1 MSKYSVKLSLTQ
13 RQQLEKLVKTGKAP
27 ARAILHAQV
36 LLKTDSGEHGPRQT
50 VKQIQAALGVGST
63 MIKRIRHL
71 FVEQGLEAAVQR
83 KPQPARP
90 QKRKIDGEQEAH
102 VIAVLCT
109 EKPEGREEWT
119 LRALRDR
126 VMEVEIVETVSHEML
141 RRVLKKTN
149 SNPGKRSSGV

>member
-1 MSKYSVKLSLTQ
+1 MSKYRVKLTRAQ
-13 RQQLEKLVKTGKAP
+13 RQQLERMVKSGTAA

-36 LLKTDSGEHGPRQT
+36 LLKTDSGEDGPRWSVQ
-50 VKQIQAALGVGST
+50 QIQSALGVGST

-83 KPQPARP
+83 KPQPPRP
-90 QKRKIDGEQEAH
+90 QQRTINGEQEAH

-109 EKPEGREEWT
+109 EQPEGQERWT

-126 VMEVEIVETVSHEML
+126 VIELEIVETVSHETL
-141 RRVLKKTN
+141 RTVLKKTN
-149 SNPGKRSSGV
+149 SSRGKRSNGV

>member
-1 MSKYSVKLSLTQ
+1 MSKSSVKLSLEQ
-13 RQQLEKLVKTGKAP
+13 RQQLEKLVKSGTAP

-36 LLKTDSGEHGPRQT
+36 LLKTESGEHGLRCS

-63 MIKRIRHL
+63 MVKRVRHL
-71 FVEQGLEAAVQR
+71 FVEQGLDAAVWR

-109 EKPEGREEWT
+109 EKPEGRERWT
-119 LRALRDR
+119 VRALRDR
-126 VMEVEIVETVSHEML
+126 VIELEIVETVSHETM
-141 RRVLKKTN
+141 RTVLKKTN
-149 SNPGKRSSGV
+149 SSPGKRSNAA

>member
-63 MIKRIRHL
+63 MIKRIRQL

-83 KPQPARP
+83 KPQPGRP
-90 QKRKIDGEQEAH
+90 AKRKIDGSK
-102 VIAVLCT
+102 
-109 EKPEGREEWT
+109 KP
-119 LRALRDR
+119 
-126 VMEVEIVETVSHEML
+126 M
-141 RRVLKKTN
+141 
-149 SNPGKRSSGV
+149 